1 MLNHMKQEWKNSF
14 LKEIKRIRTNLRF
27 LPFQLN
33 IPVICFFSTT
43 IFSLVLSPTVV
54 LKAQEADVKLPFEMA
69 REIIIHHKAYSLSY
83 NTSYAL
89 PSWVS
94 YKVTKAQVNKEAPF
108 KGKYKKDP
116 LVTVRAADKKDY
128 KNSGYLMAQLVNY
141 LDVLNIETA
150 AEETFYMSN
159 IVPMKLAFHRHI
171 WLGCED
177 LIRMWVA
184 NSDGLYIITGPIIEA
199 DAPFPTMGENK
210 ISVPNRYYK
219 IVYDEENK
227 KAIGFIFKNGT
238 SSGTLKSYSRS
249 VDEIEKLT
257 GIDFFPELDETTSKN
272 LESAVDYDFWDFEL
286 EDNL

>member
-1 MLNHMKQEWKNSF
+1 MCIKWEFNNTLSNRKKIRNHSIW
-14 LKEIKRIRTNLRF
+14 LRF
-27 LPFQLN
+27 YQKFRLIGLYSY
-33 IPVICFFSTT
+33 ISIGLVISQFTD
-43 IFSLVLSPTVV
+43 
-54 LKAQEADVKLPFEMA
+54 LKAQEADVKLASEMA
-69 REIIIHHKAYSLSY
+69 REVIIHHKAFSLSY

-94 YKVTKAQVNKEAPF
+94 YKVTKSQVNKENPF

-116 LVTVRAADKKDY
+116 LITFRAADKKDY

-141 LDVLNIETA
+141 LDVLNIEAA

-171 WLGCED
+171 WLGCEN
-177 LIRMWVA
+177 LVRMWVA
-184 NSDGLYIITGPIIEA
+184 NTEGLYVITGPIIEA
-199 DAPFPTMGENK
+199 DAPFPTMGDNK

-219 IVYDEENK
+219 IVYDEK
-227 KAIGFIFKNGT
+227 SQKAIGFLFKNGT

-249 VDEIEKLT
+249 IDEIEKLT
-257 GIDFFPELDETTSKN
+257 GIDFLPELDEATSK
-272 LESAVDYDFWDFEL
+272 EVEGKVDYDHWDFEL